1 MRLLHG
7 LAMASAML
15 IALPATSLPAAADS
29 WKNESGHGRHH
40 HHGHYHGGGGKQVF
54 YDGPCRVERKWKGN
68 GGYKGETRCP
78 GYAYYGPT
86 YYAYPAYHY
95 PPVVYGYPAYGYPV
109 PSGPSISITIPLD

>member
-15 IALPATSLPAAADS
+15 IAVPVVSSPAAADP

-40 HHGHYHGGGGKQVF
+40 GRHHNHGGHYHGGGKQVF

-68 GGYKGETRCP
+68 GAYKEETRCP
-78 GYAYYGPT
+78 GYAYGPA
-86 YYAYPAYHY
+86 YYAYPVHAY
-95 PPVVYGYPAYGYPV
+95 PPVVYGYPV
-109 PSGPSISITIPLD
+109 PRGPSISVTIPLD